1 MKILFSPVGAND
13 PYYEERDPATNA
25 VTGVHEGPLLQ
36 ICRQEKPDKV
46 YLYFSG
52 DAPRLE
58 QEDRRFHNALE
69 QLVPQP
75 EVQVILRLD
84 VTDDADT
91 AFLKEDFRT
100 ILTDIRN
107 EAPDDS
113 ALIVNVFSGTDAMR
127 EAFKQL
133 ADEMGGSDE
142 DEDDVTAEAEDIAV
156 SDDEDEDPSAFFE
169 GFDGDDKEPVHV
181 PDEEAEEIEE
191 ELEMLEAAENAASE
205 PPIAPEDEITAAEP
219 AEVPA
224 EEESAESAG
233 EADVDTAEESA
244 EEPAADSDAASEEEP
259 AADAA
264 AEPAAPEVPAV
275 DTAALIADE
284 QKKLLCALIDAQE
297 YRAAQVLTQNAE
309 QPLSPQFTALL
320 DAAVLRSSG
329 KWTAALQKFCELGQ
343 NDLTAGVAPVTDYFL
358 RLEQLADRDDCTGFF
373 RAVPAL
379 LVEVFLAVIRKQFNS
394 DLTQYMIYGSRKWDE
409 NKLVMAQMT
418 GKFSETYIYHTKPH
432 PMKVGGFVTTAHLSN
447 YMENVSDRKKHAQ
460 MILETMK
467 LRQYAEEKVKNVTT
481 YSLSATSGAE
491 MQKFNL
497 LPPSQ
502 LIRMIRDYI
511 RSYTD
516 ISLSDEVLGS
526 YEKMNA
532 ALKAAL

>member
-75 EVQVILRLD
+75 EVQVILRLY

-107 EAPDDS
+107 EAPDDA

-127 EAFKQL
+127 EAFTQL

-142 DEDDVTAEAEDIAV
+142 DDVLAEADDIAV
-156 SDDEDEDPSAFFE
+156 PDDEDDPSAFFE
-169 GFDGDDKEPVHV
+169 GFDGDDEEPVHV

-191 ELEMLEAAENAASE
+191 ELEMLEAAEKAASE
-205 PPIAPEDEITAAEP
+205 PPLESVETSDEAPSEKPADAVCEEP
-219 AEVPA
+219 
-224 EEESAESAG
+224 
-233 EADVDTAEESA
+233 AEESA
-244 EEPAADSDAASEEEP
+244 ADADDASAEKT

-264 AEPAAPEVPAV
+264 TEPAAPEVPAV

-284 QKKLLCALIDAQE
+284 QKKQLCALIAAQE
-297 YRAAQVLTQNAE
+297 YRAAQVLCQKAE

-329 KWTAALQKFCELGQ
+329 RWTAALQKFRELGQ

>member
-25 VTGVHEGPLLQ
+25 VTGIQEGPLLQ

-46 YLYFSG
+46 FLYFSG
-52 DAPRLE
+52 NAPALE

-69 QLVPQP
+69 RLVPQP

-84 VTDDADT
+84 VKDDASVD
-91 AFLKEDFRT
+91 FLKEDFRT
-100 ILTDIRN
+100 ILTDIRSD
-107 EAPDDS
+107 APDDA

-127 EAFKQL
+127 QAFTEL
-133 ADEMGGSDE
+133 AEEMSGSE
-142 DEDDVTAEAEDIAV
+142 DEPDEPGEYAVPED
-156 SDDEDEDPSAFFE
+156 EEDPSAFFE
-169 GFDGDDKEPVHV
+169 GFDGDDEEPVHV

-191 ELEMLEAAENAASE
+191 ELEMLEAAEKAADTAENAPAGDTE
-205 PPIAPEDEITAAEP
+205 EDVPAAEP
-219 AEVPA
+219 VSVPAEEPAEASPAA
-224 EEESAESAG
+224 EEESAEISAG
-233 EADVDTAEESA
+233 SVPTDTESA
-244 EEPAADSDAASEEEP
+244 PADEETPSEAAVPDE
-259 AADAA
+259 
-264 AEPAAPEVPAV
+264 PAV
-275 DTAALIADE
+275 DSAALIAEE
-284 QKKLLCALIDAQE
+284 QKRILCALIDAQE
-297 YRAAQVLTQNAE
+297 YRAAQTICLNTVQL
-309 QPLSPQFTALL
+309 LSPQFTALL
-320 DAAVLRSSG
+320 EAAVLRSSG
-329 KWTAALQKFCELGQ
+329 KWTAALQKFRDLGHA
-343 NDLTAGVAPVTDYFL
+343 DLTAGVAPVTDYFL
-358 RLEQLADRDDCTGFF
+358 RLEQLADRDDCTAFF

-379 LVEVFLAVIRKQFNS
+379 LVEVFLAVIRKQFNT

-409 NKLVMAQMT
+409 NKLVIAQMT
-418 GKFSETYIYHTKPH
+418 GKFSETFTYHTKPH

-447 YMENVSDRKKHAQ
+447 YMENVSDRKKHAP

-481 YSLSATSGAE
+481 YSLSSTSGAE

-502 LIRMIRDYI
+502 LIRMLRDYI

-516 ISLSDEVLGS
+516 ISLSDDTLRS
-526 YEKMNA
+526 YEKMNE

>member
-13 PYYEERDPATNA
+13 PYFEERDPVTNA
-25 VTGVHEGPLLQ
+25 VTGVQEGPLLQ
-36 ICRQEKPDKV
+36 ICRQENPDKV

-107 EAPDDS
+107 EAPDDA

-127 EAFKQL
+127 EAFTQL
-133 ADEMGGSDE
+133 ADEMGGSEE
-142 DEDDVTAEAEDIAV
+142 DADDVTAGAEDIAV

-219 AEVPA
+219 AEAPA
-224 EEESAESAG
+224 EEESAEPTEEP
-233 EADVDTAEESA
+233 EAEAAEESE
-244 EEPAADSDAASEEEP
+244 EEPAADADAASEEEP

-284 QKKLLCALIDAQE
+284 QKKLLCALIDVQE
-297 YRAAQVLTQNAE
+297 YRAAQVLAQKAE
-309 QPLSPQFTALL
+309 QPLSPQFTELL

-329 KWTAALQKFCELGQ
+329 KWTAALQKFRALGQ
-343 NDLTAGVAPVTDYFL
+343 NDLTTGVAPVTDYFL

-409 NKLVMAQMT
+409 NKLVIAQMT

>member
-13 PYYEERDPATNA
+13 PYYEECDPATNA
-25 VTGVHEGPLLQ
+25 VIGLQEGPLLQ
-36 ICRQEKPDKV
+36 ICRQEMPDKV

-58 QEDRRFHNALE
+58 QEDRRFHKALE

-84 VTDDADT
+84 VKDDATT
-91 AFLKEDFRT
+91 AFLKEDFRS

-107 EAPDDS
+107 DAPDDT

-127 EAFKQL
+127 EAFTEL
-133 ADEMGGSDE
+133 ANEMGGSDE
-142 DEDDVTAEAEDIAV
+142 DEEDVSADADDIAV
-156 SDDEDEDPSAFFE
+156 SQDEDDPSAFFE
-169 GFDGDDKEPVHV
+169 GFDGDEEEPVHV
-181 PDEEAEEIEE
+181 PDEEAGEIGK
-191 ELEMLEAAENAASE
+191 ELEMPQTAEKDADEPEA
-205 PPIAPEDEITAAEP
+205 EITAAEP
-219 AEVPA
+219 DETPA
-224 EEESAESAG
+224 EEKSAEPAEEAAA
-233 EADVDTAEESA
+233 EADGVSA
-244 EEPAADSDAASEEEP
+244 EELAEDASAGQEL
-259 AADAA
+259 
-264 AEPAAPEVPAV
+264 PAV
-275 DTAALIADE
+275 DTAALLADE
-284 QKKLLCALIDAQE
+284 QKKILSALIDAQE
-297 YRAAQVLTQNAE
+297 YRAAQVLCQKAE

-329 KWTAALQKFCELGQ
+329 KWTSALQKLRELGQ
-343 NDLTAGVAPVTDYFL
+343 NELTAGVAPVTDYFL
-358 RLEQLADRDDCTGFF
+358 RLEQLADLDDCTGFF

-379 LVEVFLAVIRKQFNS
+379 LVEVFLAVIRKQFS
-394 DLTQYMIYGSRKWDE
+394 TDLTQYMIYGSRKWDE
-409 NKLVMAQMT
+409 NKLVIAQMT

-432 PMKVGGFVTTAHLSN
+432 PMKVGGFVTTSHLSN

-497 LPPSQ
+497 LSPSQ

-526 YEKMNA
+526 YDKMNA

>member
-107 EAPDDS
+107 EAPDDA

-133 ADEMGGSDE
+133 ADEMGGS

-329 KWTAALQKFCELGQ
+329 KWTAALQKFRELGQ

-379 LVEVFLAVIRKQFNS
+379 LVEVFLVVIRKQFNS